1 LRGGVTAV
9 TPLAMVRHAET
20 DWSRGGRIQGRTD
33 IPLSD
38 AGRAFLATRA
48 IPDEYLG
55 MRVVTSPL
63 LRCIETA
70 SLLGLEAASR
80 EPRIAEMH
88 WGAWEGCRLADLRSE
103 LGEAM
108 RENEA
113 RGLDFTPA
121 GGESPRHV
129 LDRVQGWLAD
139 VAAAGV
145 PTMAIAHRGIIR
157 VVLAAATR
165 WDMLGRPPLK
175 LDWGAVHVFG
185 LDRTGGP
192 SVVRMNVPL
201 AIRQA
206 APVPK

>member
-1 LRGGVTAV
+1 
-9 TPLAMVRHAET
+9 MVRHAET
-20 DWSRGGRIQGRTD
+20 DWSREGRIQGRTD
-33 IPLSD
+33 IPLSY
-38 AGRAFLATRA
+38 AGRAFLAARA

-55 MRVVTSPL
+55 LRVVTSPL
-63 LRCIETA
+63 LRCVATA
-70 SLLGLEAASR
+70 SLFRLEVAR
-80 EPRIAEMH
+80 PEPRITEMH
-88 WGAWEGCRLADLRSE
+88 WGTWEGSRLADLRSE

-121 GGESPRHV
+121 GGESPRQV

-145 PTMAIAHRGIIR
+145 PTLAIAHRGIIR
-157 VVLAAATR
+157 VVLAAATK
-165 WDMLGRPPLK
+165 WDMLGRPPFK

-185 LDRTGGP
+185 LDRTGVP

-201 AIRQA
+201 AMRRA
-206 APVPK
+206 GPEPK